1 MVAAGPLRVVFFGT
15 PGFAVPTLEALL
27 RSRHQVVGVVT
38 QPDRP
43 RGRGQKVSDAPVK
56 QVAVA
61 AGLPVLQPDR
71 LADAAFLDQFA
82 ALGADIGVVAAYG
95 KILSERVLGVPR
107 LGMVNVHASLLPAY
121 RGAAPVHR
129 AIIAGEHETGVTI
142 MRVVKALDA
151 GPMLTSVRRPIDPD
165 ETSEE
170 VERGLAALGAALLVS
185 TLDDLGSGE
194 VHEIAQDDTRATY
207 AHRLTKADGV
217 IDWTLPAERLH
228 NVVRGLHPWPH
239 AYTFLGGDRFIF
251 LRSNWSADAAAGIAP
266 GVVLRADS
274 DALTVATGLGT
285 LHIVRIQPEGKRP
298 LSVREFLAGHRIAP
312 GDRFSGP

>member
-27 RSRHQVVGVVT
+27 RSRHQVVGAVT

-43 RGRGQKVSDAPVK
+43 RGRGHKVSDAPVK

-71 LADAAFLDQFA
+71 LADAAFLDQFV
-82 ALGADIGVVAAYG
+82 ALRADIGVVAAYG
-95 KILSERVLGVPR
+95 KILSERVLAVPR

-129 AIIAGEHETGVTI
+129 AIIAGERETGVTI

-151 GPMLTSVRRPIDPD
+151 GPMLTSVRRPIDRD
-165 ETSEE
+165 ETSED
-170 VERGLAALGAALLVS
+170 VERELAALGAVLLVS

-194 VHEIAQDDTRATY
+194 VHAIAQDDSRATY

-217 IDWTLPAERLH
+217 IDWTLPADRLH

-239 AYTFLGGDRFIF
+239 AYTFLELIDSSSCARIGALTR
-251 LRSNWSADAAAGIAP
+251 
-266 GVVLRADS
+266 LRAS
-274 DALTVATGLGT
+274 RQVSWCGPIAT
-285 LHIVRIQPEGKRP
+285 P
-298 LSVREFLAGHRIAP
+298 
-312 GDRFSGP
+312 